1 MDQYWWLYCILDTQ
15 LLAQERRKVFSL
27 DGSRKTVQKMDRM
40 HGPTDADSDWS
51 VTSKWIGGLGSL
63 KSPWIT
69 GSLRNGQCL
78 VLRRSNF
85 LPLDIKKTAETSGAI
100 SRWEKKPRKRE
111 GAPHIGM
118 HADSG
123 GKSHLDGTSWTA
135 GACQKR
141 CLLANV
147 DKKRIDFWKVW
158 FGIKHFWAAQLVDG
172 ENYSVFFRRA
182 SANFCWQ
189 SLRFCWQSTSGPSGE
204 VSFTMVSPHQRA
216 EIER

>member
-1 MDQYWWLYCILDTQ
+1 
-15 LLAQERRKVFSL
+15 
-27 DGSRKTVQKMDRM
+27 MDRM

-111 GAPHIGM
+111 GDIDCEIS
-118 HADSG
+118 AD
-123 GKSHLDGTSWTA
+123 
-135 GACQKR
+135 
-141 CLLANV
+141 
-147 DKKRIDFWKVW
+147 
-158 FGIKHFWAAQLVDG
+158 
-172 ENYSVFFRRA
+172 
-182 SANFCWQ
+182 
-189 SLRFCWQSTSGPSGE
+189 PSPRESMYG
-204 VSFTMVSPHQRA
+204 V
-216 EIER
+216 